1 MSADAIVVLMT
12 AGSREEAA
20 RLADV
25 LVVARLAACVQI
37 LPEIESVY
45 HWQGNVERS
54 AEILLLA
61 KTTQANFNALE
72 AMVRSLHSYETPE
85 IIALPITAASAPYLE
100 WLTANVIPQSKET
113 SQSASADANGSVSGS

>member
-45 HWQGNVERS
+45 HWQGNIERS

-85 IIALPITAASAPYLE
+85 IIALPITASSAPYLE
-100 WLTANVIPQSKET
+100 WLTSNVIPQSKET
-113 SQSASADANGSVSGS
+113 GQSAINDASGSASDS

>member
-12 AGSREEAA
+12 AGSREEAV
-20 RLADV
+20 RLADI

-61 KTTQANFNALE
+61 KTTMANFEALE

-85 IIALPITAASAPYLE
+85 IVALPITAASAPYLE
-100 WLTANVIPQSKET
+100 WLTINVAPQSKET
-113 SQSASADANGSVSGS
+113 NQPS

>member
-61 KTTQANFNALE
+61 KTTQANFHALE

-85 IIALPITAASAPYLE
+85 IIALPVTQSSAPYLE
-100 WLTANVIPQSKET
+100 WLTSNVMPQSKET
-113 SQSASADANGSVSGS
+113 GQSANADANGSASDS